1 MDTAHV
7 KHGVHIYKPYLLQNS
22 GWPRHGTD
30 TLTRRILTRH
40 DTELIDTI
48 DIDTP

>member
-1 MDTAHV
+1 MGPTHPVGALAAIHL
-7 KHGVHIYKPYLLQNS
+7 GA

-30 TLTRRILTRH
+30 TLTRRIMTRH
-40 DTELIDTI
+40 DTKLIDTQ